1 VFEITSGFGLFP
13 LVIAIRLS
21 RHDNSRFDPVEA
33 PQQRMGRA
41 GFPAPA
47 RGASL
52 YFRLNRV

>member
-1 VFEITSGFGLFP
+1 

-52 YFRLNRV
+52 YFRLDRA